1 VSQENVEIVRKLFAA
16 WNTGDRAQVVELVD
30 PGIVIDATRRVF
42 NPTTYEGMEG
52 VQRMLSDLDDVW
64 DRFQADPSMEFIDAG
79 ERVVVVGRMRGKG
92 KASGAEVDQFY
103 AGIWTIRGGRVIR
116 WELGYEDRRAALDA
130 AGLRE

>member
-1 VSQENVEIVRKLFAA
+1 MSQENVEVVRKLFAA
-16 WNTGDRAQVVELVD
+16 WNTGDRAQVLELVD

-42 NPTTYEGMEG
+42 NPTTSEGMEG

-79 ERVVVVGRMRGKG
+79 ERVVVVGGCAG
-92 KASGAEVDQFY
+92 KARPSGAEVDQSY

-116 WELGYEDRRAALDA
+116 WELGYEDRRAALEA